1 MKTVLL
7 KISGEFLTIT
17 QQKQAS
23 SQKGACST
31 KSHIRHL
38 IDQIK
43 QLQKDHQIAIVI
55 GGGNFF
61 RARKEGKEFGLEQP
75 TADTIGMLATAMN
88 GLILQ
93 ELFEKNGIA
102 TEVLSSLPLPSLFTS
117 INQATI
123 KQALHEK
130 KCIIFCGGTGN
141 PFFTTDTN
149 AVVRALQIQADEV
162 WKATS
167 VDYVYDDDPVIN
179 KKCKPLINLTHEYA
193 LEKKLKFMDLTAIT
207 LSQQHNLTIR
217 FFNGHQ
223 ENALLKVA
231 HDTKFGST
239 VSNKKIKEPRDKRGS
254 L

>member
-7 KISGEFLTIT
+7 KISGEFLTVT

-23 SQKGACST
+23 SKKGACST
-31 KSHIRHL
+31 KNHLCHL

-43 QLQKDHQIAIVI
+43 QLQKNHQIAIVV

-61 RARKEGKEFGLEQP
+61 RARKEGKEFELEQP
-75 TADTIGMLATAMN
+75 TADSIGMLATAMN
-88 GLILQ
+88 ALILQ

-102 TEVLSSLPLPSLFTS
+102 VEVLSSLALPSFFKS
-117 INQATI
+117 INQRTI
-123 KQALHEK
+123 RQALHDK

-149 AVVRALQIQADEV
+149 AVIRALQIQADEV

-167 VDYVYDDDPVIN
+167 VDFIYDDDPAIN
-179 KKCKPLINLTHEYA
+179 KKCKPLINLTHNYA
-193 LEKKLKFMDLTAIT
+193 IEKNLNFMDLTAIT

-217 FFNGHQ
+217 FFNGHE

-231 HDTKFGST
+231 RNIKFGST
-239 VSNKKIKEPRDKRGS
+239 VSNKKIKEARDKRGS